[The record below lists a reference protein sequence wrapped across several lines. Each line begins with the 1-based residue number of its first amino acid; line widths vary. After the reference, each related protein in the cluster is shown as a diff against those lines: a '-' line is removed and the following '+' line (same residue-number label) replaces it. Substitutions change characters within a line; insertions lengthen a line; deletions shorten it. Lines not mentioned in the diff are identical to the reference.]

1 MNESGRL
8 LRASQDPAVTFLALL
23 PLALIHLLFRGEVQ
37 AAAFDLVERL
47 LAWVGSPS
55 ALALS
60 AALVLFF
67 LWAMGRIRREGLPWR
82 GGMALTFIEGAFWGL
97 LLGPVLS
104 HLTSWL
110 TQSQGGPLALPAAGV
125 RPGAFGFLALSAG
138 AGLYEELVFRA
149 GILAGLAVL
158 LRGTFFALGWKHGA
172 PIFAT
177 GLALLAS
184 SVLFALAHSWGDPH
198 ALDPQVFTFRFLGGV
213 LLGVLFAWR
222 GLAVAAYSHA
232 AYDALTLLG

>member
-1 MNESGRL
+1 VKESHRL

-23 PLALIHLLFRGEVQ
+23 PLALIHLLFRGDVQ

-47 LAWVGSPS
+47 LAWVGSPGVQV
-55 ALALS
+55 LAAS
-60 AALVLFF
+60 LVLFF
-67 LWAMGRIRREGLPWR
+67 LWAMGRIHREGLPWR

-97 LLGPVLS
+97 LLGPALS
-104 HLTSWL
+104 QLTSWV
-110 TQSQGGPLALPAAGV
+110 TGFQGGPLAVPALGTM
-125 RPGAFGFLALSAG
+125 PGTFGFLALSAG

-158 LRGTFFALGWKHGA
+158 VRGFFFALGWKHGA
-172 PIFAT
+172 ATFAT

-222 GLAVAAYSHA
+222 GLAVAAYAHA